1 MYVIKHICRLRDHS
15 WRWCKGVKRPLCTLL
30 QVMESQTGVTELSTK
45 ERKLITIIQKQ
56 DRLLYM
62 CFYLLLNLAEDSAV
76 ERKMKRKGI
85 VAQLLRM
92 LERSNVELLILA
104 VTFLKKLSIYKDNKD
119 QMLKVLLMVLFPMLT
134 LCL

>member
-1 MYVIKHICRLRDHS
+1 
-15 WRWCKGVKRPLCTLL
+15 
-30 QVMESQTGVTELSTK
+30 MESQSGVTELSTK

-62 CFYLLLNLAEDSAV
+62 CFYLLLNLAEDAAV

-119 QMLKVLLMVLFPMLT
+119 QMLKVLPTNFFPMLA